1 MRFDPTRPHKKLQIK
16 AGSKEKCSDSNW
28 SFVGKKLLTPL
39 SKSRWVK
46 ATKQIVVELN
56 FLLGHSGGIQVLFA
70 HEHLHL

>member
-1 MRFDPTRPHKKLQIK
+1 M
-16 AGSKEKCSDSNW
+16 
-28 SFVGKKLLTPL
+28 LTPL

-46 ATKQIVVELN
+46 ETKQIVVELN